1 MKAILLVRVST
12 QTQEL
17 DAQEKELYELAY
29 RDGYTDADIIPIA
42 EKESGIKLKEEER
55 LGLNRLKEEVE
66 KGDVKD
72 VYIWEVSRL
81 ARTKKVLFSMQDYFV
96 SSV

>member
-12 QTQEL
+12 TVQEL
-17 DAQEKELYELAY
+17 KDQEREVYELALK
-29 RDGYTDADIIPIA
+29 DGYSDNDIIPIC

-55 LGLNRLKEEVE
+55 LGLNRLKEVVE
-66 KGDVKD
+66 TEDVKD

-81 ARTKKVLFSMQDYFV
+81 ARTKKVLFSME
-96 SSV
+96 